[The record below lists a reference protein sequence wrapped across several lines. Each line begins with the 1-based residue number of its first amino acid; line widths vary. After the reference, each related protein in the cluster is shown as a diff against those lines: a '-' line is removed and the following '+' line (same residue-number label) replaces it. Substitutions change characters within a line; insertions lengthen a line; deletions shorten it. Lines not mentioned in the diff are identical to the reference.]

1 MAVPTNTWQT
11 YNGLTAGSIRE
22 DLADI
27 IYNIAPTE
35 TPFMANV
42 GKGKAVGT
50 FHEWQIDTLDTAA
63 DSAAIEGNDA
73 VNVAITA
80 TTRVGNYTQINTK
93 TVQVSGSD
101 MVSDNAG
108 MGPRMA
114 YEIAKKGQELK
125 RDMEVGL
132 IGTNKARAAGSSGVA
147 RQYGSILSWIATN
160 SNKATAGSPADPTGN
175 GTDTRTAGTARAFT
189 EPMLTDVIDKIFLAG
204 GNPSMILTNTKQKR
218 VITGFTG
225 NATKYKQVDDK
236 KVVNAVDVYVSDYG
250 ELMVVPDRFMRQSEV
265 FILDKDM
272 WSVDY
277 YRDFQT
283 FDLAKTGDS
292 ERKQMLVEYTLTS
305 KQQAASGIVCDLS

>member
-11 YNGLTAGSIRE
+11 FNGLTAGNIKD

-35 TPFMANV
+35 TPFMSNV
-42 GKGKAVGT
+42 GKGKATGT

-63 DSAAIEGNDA
+63 DSAAIEGDDA
-73 VNVAITA
+73 TNVAIVA
-80 TTRVGNYTQINTK
+80 STRVGNYTQINTK

-114 YEIAKKGQELK
+114 YEMAKKGQELK

-147 RQYGSILSWIATN
+147 RQYGSILSWLATN
-160 SNKATAGSPADPTGN
+160 QDKASGGTAPTGN
-175 GTDTRTAGTARAFT
+175 GTNTRTAGTARAFT
-189 EPMLTDVIDKIFLAG
+189 ESMLTNVIDQIFLSG

-225 NATKYKQVDDK
+225 NATKFKDVDDK

-250 ELMVVPDRFMRQSEV
+250 ELMVVPDRFMRQSEI

-283 FDLAKTGDS
+283 HDLAKTGDS

-305 KQQAASGIVCDLS
+305 KQQAASGIVCDLT

>member
-1 MAVPTNTWQT
+1 MPVPANTWQT
-11 YNGLTAGSIRE
+11 YDGLTSTIRE

-35 TPFMANV
+35 TPFMTNV
-42 GKGKAVGT
+42 GKGKTTGT

-73 VNVAITA
+73 VNVALTA

-132 IGTNKARAAGSSGVA
+132 IGTNKGRVAGSDGVA
-147 RQYGSILSWIATN
+147 RQYGSVMSWIATN
-160 SNKATAGSPADPTGN
+160 TNKAVAGPAADPAGN
-175 GTDTRTAGTARAFT
+175 GTNARTAGTAHAFL
-189 EPMLTDVIDKIFLAG
+189 ESYLTDVIDKIFLSG
-204 GNPSMILTNTKQKR
+204 GNPTMILTNTKQKR

-225 NATKYKQVDDK
+225 NATKYKEVDDK
-236 KVVNAVDVYVSDYG
+236 KVINAVDVYVSDYG
-250 ELMVVPDRFMRQSEV
+250 SLMVVPDRFMRQTEV
-265 FILDKDM
+265 FVLDKDM
-272 WSVDY
+272 WSVDM

-305 KQQAASGIVCDLS
+305 KQQAASGGIFDLS